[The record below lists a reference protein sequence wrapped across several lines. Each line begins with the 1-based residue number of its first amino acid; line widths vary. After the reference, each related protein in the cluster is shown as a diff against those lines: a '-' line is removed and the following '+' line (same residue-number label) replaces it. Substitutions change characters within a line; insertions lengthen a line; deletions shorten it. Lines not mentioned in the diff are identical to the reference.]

1 MRGCSRDFAASK
13 RVPLGHSSQQALVTI
28 KQAADAFKAK
38 GNARITAT
46 GHTGTSGPE
55 SYNTSGV
62 RRRSGK
68 AAITGRF
75 FSFERE
81 HVIEWESPDYP
92 PRAKAIPRAEK
103 RAWRLDRAAVVP
115 RGRGAACLLQLAFET
130 FRWPLMCLASFF
142 S

>member
-46 GHTGTSGPE
+46 GHNDASGPE

-62 RRRSGK
+62 RRGSGR
-68 AAITGRF
+68 AAVTGRL

-81 HVIEWESPDYP
+81 HTP
-92 PRAKAIPRAEK
+92 PRAEK
-103 RAWRLDRAAVVP
+103 RPWR
-115 RGRGAACLLQLAFET
+115 
-130 FRWPLMCLASFF
+130 
-142 S
+142 